1 MYFDQISG
9 RLVTHLGICEPE
21 WVAGMTVH
29 ASDHCLKCDHSA
41 AFHGGGG
48 CISRGCDCKETR
60 DSIRR
65 LQRDAAKTRAME
77 PELCA
82 NPECRHERGHHWDD
96 VCHVERCACAHF
108 VRPHAELQSGDK

>member
-1 MYFDQISG
+1 MPATTAPS
-9 RLVTHLGICEPE
+9 VTIL
-21 WVAGMTVH
+21 
-29 ASDHCLKCDHSA
+29 LRN
-41 AFHGGGG
+41 GGGG